1 MDDGNPLLRVMIF
14 VVFILLD
21 AIFYGFGAA
30 IQNVNDTELERQ
42 MEEGSVKARKLLHIV
57 NRPTRFV
64 NTIQVTTNLISM
76 ITGAYV
82 LVQLE
87 WSVIRAL
94 VICNKP
100 DYCSGYFDCFTHQL
114 WSCNSK
120 TMCCQ
125 KS

>member
-76 ITGAYV
+76 ITGAYFFKI
-82 LVQLE
+82 L
-87 WSVIRAL
+87 I
-94 VICNKP
+94 
-100 DYCSGYFDCFTHQL
+100 
-114 WSCNSK
+114 
-120 TMCCQ
+120 
-125 KS
+125 